1 MNYPIQNYLAPFLAI
16 LATITASRYLEGP
29 VTSGKGSSII
39 MVLLFSFFL
48 SCWNHFPRH
57 KKYTF
62 YLFNAVF
69 VILFSVSI
77 AVGQK
82 LDLDIPFDAEK
93 ILKLTTGFFMAFFP
107 VMCIASNFLD
117 NYQASSLDNRN
128 LSKKAYRLGFIF
140 VVICWTLGYLA
151 SFPGI
156 YAVDAMTWYLEFS
169 TPSIPVSSQWS
180 PIYAGLFYLF
190 VHTGKVLFGN
200 YECGLAIFIGIQ
212 SLLILWVIKKIL
224 IFVQNSLGNIACIIA
239 SLFFALVPTH
249 AIMSMQTLQ
258 GAPFMACFAMMMI
271 HLSRMVR
278 EGEEYWKCRKNRIA
292 FILWGVG
299 SCVLRNNAYYA
310 FIAFIMF
317 TLFYQRGLRL
327 KLFLSIAS
335 ILVIT
340 MIYKGPVLDMLGV
353 SKGTA
358 LRESLSMPLQ
368 QMACVYT
375 KFPEKLTQT
384 QKEALESYI
393 TSDALNSY
401 NAQPEISDV
410 LKSNI
415 NIARVQHKFKGFVKL
430 YMAIGLRAPYAY
442 LQAAYMK
449 NIGLLYVDKAYPDP
463 RMWHPYLNYA
473 SYDLKNPQYI
483 KIRRLSL
490 FPQYNKLLGKL
501 FGYSENGYGGDITT
515 IFSSIPL
522 FSILCRV
529 STYFW
534 CSVYFT
540 LYVLYKKQRDS
551 LVYLGMVICFT
562 LTILLGPVIMYRYYA
577 PVVFAFPVI
586 VAALFG
592 NRGLDISQTKKENK
606 VFYG

>member
-1 MNYPIQNYLAPFLAI
+1 MNCPIRNYLAPFLAI

-29 VTSGKGSSII
+29 VTSGKASSII
-39 MVLLFSFFL
+39 MVLLFFFFL
-48 SCWNHFPRH
+48 SCWNHFPQH
-57 KKYTF
+57 KKYNF
-62 YLFNAVF
+62 YMFNAVF
-69 VILFSVSI
+69 VILFSVSM

-93 ILKLTTGFFMAFFP
+93 LLKLTTGFFMAFFP
-107 VMCIASNFLD
+107 VVCIASNFLD
-117 NYQASSLDNRN
+117 NYQASNLDNRALN
-128 LSKKAYRLGFIF
+128 KKAYRLSFIF
-140 VVICWTLGYLA
+140 VVICWILGYLA

-169 TPSIPVSSQWS
+169 DPSIPVSSQWS

-190 VHTGKVLFGN
+190 VRTGKVLFGN
-200 YECGLAIFIGIQ
+200 YECGLAVFTGIQ
-212 SLLILWVIKKIL
+212 SLFILWVIKKIL
-224 IFVQNSLGNIACIIA
+224 IFVQDSLGNIACIA
-239 SLFFALVPTH
+239 VSLFFALVPMH
-249 AIMSMQTLQ
+249 VIMSMQTVQ
-258 GAPFMACFAMMMI
+258 GAPFMACFAMVII

-278 EGEEYWKCRKNRIA
+278 EGEEYWKHSKDRIA
-292 FILWGVG
+292 FILWGAG
-299 SCVLRNNAYYA
+299 ACVLRNNAYYA
-310 FIAFIMF
+310 FIVFMVFI
-317 TLFYQRGLRL
+317 LFYQKGLRL
-327 KLFLSIAS
+327 KLFLLIVS

-340 MIYKGPVLDMLGV
+340 TIYTRPVLDMLGI

-393 TSDALNSY
+393 PPEALKSY
-401 NAQPEISDV
+401 ILEPEISDI
-410 LKSNI
+410 LKSNV
-415 NIARVQHKFKGFVKL
+415 NITRVQQNFKDFVKL
-430 YMAIGLRAPYAY
+430 YIAIGFRAPYAY

-449 NIGLLYVDKAYPDP
+449 NLGLLYIDKAYPDP

-483 KIRRLSL
+483 KICRLPL
-490 FPQYNKLLGKL
+490 FPQYNKLLSKL

-522 FSILCRV
+522 FGILCRV

-540 LYVLYKKQRDS
+540 LYVLYKKQRSS
-551 LVYLGMVICFT
+551 LVYLGLVIFFT

-577 PVVFAFPVI
+577 PVVFAFPII

-592 NRGLDISQTKKENK
+592 SRGLDISQTKKESE